1 MHDTILKSK
10 VFLDHIAIESTNP
23 KKIAEF
29 YSKYLMMKKNCVS
42 NSEWHCFGPNR
53 LLIFKKGIKNK
64 LSFAAFGCKSE
75 RELNKIRKKVLSE
88 KIKIKEYSSI
98 YLEKNSFSIYD
109 PDNNKIV
116 FGVPLKRWSKKNKY
130 HAPLQH
136 LTLQS
141 LNVKKII
148 DFYHKKLGFA
158 ISDRVINKN
167 GVITTCFFRSNKEH
181 HSLACFKAKNVGI
194 DHHSYEVGKWKLIRD
209 WCDYISKRRLKLFWG
224 PGRHGPGNNLFVFFE
239 DCDGNKIEL
248 SAELEL
254 IKNRKFLDWPHD
266 ARTLNLWG
274 KSYLRV

>member
-1 MHDTILKSK
+1 MHNTILNSE

-23 KKIAEF
+23 KKIADF
-29 YSKYLMMKKNCVS
+29 YTKNLIMKKNYVS
-42 NSEWHCFGPNR
+42 DNEWHCFGPNR
-53 LLIFKKGIKNK
+53 LLIFKKGINNK
-64 LSFAAFGCKSE
+64 LSFAAFACKAE
-75 RELNKIRKKVLSE
+75 RILNKIRKRILSE
-88 KIKIKEYSSI
+88 RIKIKEFSAV
-98 YLEKNSFSIYD
+98 YLKKGSFSIID
-109 PDNNKIV
+109 PDNNQIV
-116 FGVPLKRWSKKNKY
+116 FGVTLKRRSKKTRY

-136 LTLQS
+136 LALQS
-141 LNVKKII
+141 IDVKKLF

-158 ISDRVINKN
+158 ISDRVIDKN
-167 GVITTCFFRSNKEH
+167 GVLTTCFLRSNKEH

-209 WCDYISKRRLKLFWG
+209 WCDYISKRGLTLFWG
-224 PGRHGPGNNLFVFFE
+224 PGRHGPGNNLFVFFK

>member
-1 MHDTILKSK
+1 M
-10 VFLDHIAIESTNP
+10 
-23 KKIAEF
+23 
-29 YSKYLMMKKNCVS
+29 
-42 NSEWHCFGPNR
+42 
-53 LLIFKKGIKNK
+53 
-64 LSFAAFGCKSE
+64 
-75 RELNKIRKKVLSE
+75 
-88 KIKIKEYSSI
+88 
-98 YLEKNSFSIYD
+98 
-109 PDNNKIV
+109 
-116 FGVPLKRWSKKNKY
+116 
-130 HAPLQH
+130 
-136 LTLQS
+136 QS
-141 LNVKKII
+141 LDVKKII

-181 HSLACFKAKNVGI
+181 HSLACFKSKNVGI